1 MSASFFN
8 PLSLLL
14 PYQKRMF
21 DAIVSHRLTFLMCAR
36 QVGKSFTIATSAVY
50 TAWTKPKSLTII
62 VSSGERAAVE
72 LMQKVK
78 KIADAWQVSFAGT
91 PHNLRYF
98 CNAEEVRFSNGSR
111 IKILPSNN
119 PAVTRGYSP
128 NLLILDEMSVL
139 EHQTELFSALLP
151 SITSPFGGEKR
162 MVIAGTPLGR
172 MNEFWKIWESD
183 NDFHKISI
191 NIYQAKA
198 DGLNVDIDFL
208 RNNCLDEETFNEE
221 YMCQPRDGD
230 TQLFSIELI
239 NRCVYDFIPQ
249 GVGRR
254 YMGIDIGRT
263 HDLTCV
269 STLLELGDRLYLESC
284 DTFRNMEFSE
294 QERNITELITLKQP
308 SGVAIDS
315 TGIGAQLGETL
326 WKRYG
331 ALVEPFTFSN
341 SSKLDIFNNVKKWM
355 GQGKL
360 WLPNDPSIKTE
371 LASIR
376 RIARE
381 NSMVYQADRNAGGHA
396 DRATSLMLAG
406 RAYSRCANDVGFF
419 PMTWDVIGP

>member
-1 MSASFFN
+1 MSFFN
-8 PLSLLL
+8 PLSILL
-14 PYQKRMF
+14 PYQRRML
-21 DAIVSHRLTFLMCAR
+21 DAIINNRLTFLMCAR
-36 QVGKSFTIATSAVY
+36 QIGKSFTISTAAVY
-50 TAWTKPKSLTII
+50 TAWTKLNSLVIV
-62 VSSGERAAVE
+62 VSSGERAAIE

-78 KIADAWQVSFAGT
+78 RIADAWSVSFKGT
-91 PHNLRYF
+91 PYELRYVG
-98 CNAEEVRFSNGSR
+98 NAEEVRFSNGSR
-111 IKILPSNN
+111 IKVLPSNN

-139 EHQTELFSALLP
+139 EHQSELFSALLP

-183 NDFHKISI
+183 NDFHKISV

-198 DGLNVDIDFL
+198 DGLNVDIEFL
-208 RNNCLDEETFNEE
+208 RNNCLDEETFQEE
-221 YMCQPRDGD
+221 YMCVPRDGD

-239 NRCVYDFIPQ
+239 NRCVYDFLPE
-249 GVGRR
+249 GVGKR

-263 HDLTCV
+263 HDLTCA
-269 STLLELGDRLYLESC
+269 STILEIGDRLYLESC
-284 DTFRNMEFSE
+284 DVFRNMEFSE
-294 QERNITELITLKQP
+294 QDRCLTELITLKQP
-308 SGVAIDS
+308 AGIAIDS
-315 TGIGAQLGETL
+315 TGIGAQLGETF

-331 ALVEPFTFSN
+331 ALVEPFTFTN
-341 SSKLDIFNNVKKWM
+341 AAKLDIFNNVKKWM

-360 WLPNDPSIKTE
+360 WIPNDANIKTE

-381 NSMVYQADRNAGGHA
+381 NSVVYQADRNSGGHA

-406 RAYSRCANDVGFF
+406 RAYSRCANDIGFIPLAF
-419 PMTWDVIGP
+419 DTAGP